1 MDSLEACP
9 ECGATLDDESEPDPE
24 ADTVDWSEKTDER
37 PQGPEG
43 THLGRA
49 DQSLDTISPDD
60 EPGSSELGDADTG
73 PMSAGDSS
81 LGEQPPTKEVSPL
94 DDIEFDRSEQDDQ
107 DAGLDEDSSTTLPK
121 PDTSP
126 GGLEAI
132 GEETDTQSGE
142 PGLGERLKRAREKSQ
157 VRNISEDS
165 ETEARPGDLEPDEP
179 TGFPTLGEDTERALD
194 EAVDSATGPSEED
207 SGQPDPAD
215 ADKASERARPQEEP
229 SDKDDRE
236 SPSAPPPMPG
246 RTSPADGQRQSSP
259 DTESRRSAPEQEK
272 AQDAPQLGAE
282 ELVLEEDD
290 EPAEVSEEDPT
301 EPAPEQTR
309 RPERDPE
316 PSTQRS
322 AGTDEASDRRASS
335 RSPTAANQQAAGASG
350 GWLGTLAVAV
360 GVLVVAGIG
369 YVYFSNQSESP
380 GQTSDGAKAGSSAA
394 PGGQSAEA
402 KQNLDN
408 AIGAAQK
415 ALQTAL
421 DVDPTSAEAQL
432 ATARRLT
439 EKEEWQSAATVW
451 THLWEHGDRESI
463 FDRDVTSSYLDVL
476 SAAARFDQLRAVA
489 LEASQR
495 FSKASAFVDRFRSS
509 IDADPRL
516 GSLKPVALGSIDEIT
531 SIADPDSSDMPGL
544 ALRDESGHVSQIFLP
559 ERNWNTAGRHWRDAV
574 ALWRLCRI
582 VPCGFQVP
590 ETRAARVSR
599 STLEELASP
608 HIRSLDEAA
617 GASFIWS
624 KGSDGEVLKGALVD
638 WPDGLKRWPIEAFEV
653 WRPWLDADNPPS
665 DLDRPVSEAFAPFA
679 DIADGYDA
687 AAVAGAG
694 DASLREVSRQ
704 LSQLLLTDFLL
715 NNWGRFA
722 SQTDAFGSRSHMADG
737 RFVTVRTDTVF
748 QLRNSTRVKGRF
760 RWTSRFS
767 RDAVDA
773 IEMLE
778 RGDLVDHLF
787 PATRPVDRNKI
798 EILWNQRDRALE
810 RVDSLVDRHGRDRV
824 FVFE

>member
-1 MDSLEACP
+1 VDSLEACP

-24 ADTVDWSEKTDER
+24 RDTVDWSEQIDER

-49 DQSLDTISPDD
+49 DQSLETISPDD

-94 DDIEFDRSEQDDQ
+94 DDIEFDRSEQEEK

-142 PGLGERLKRAREKSQ
+142 PSLGERLKRAREKSQ

-165 ETEARPGDLEPDEP
+165 ETEARPGNLEPDEP

-194 EAVDSATGPSEED
+194 EAVDSATGSSTTK
-207 SGQPDPAD
+207 SGQPDKAE
-215 ADKASERARPQEEP
+215 ADKASKPARTGEET
-229 SDKDDRE
+229 SDEDDQE

-259 DTESRRSAPEQEK
+259 DTESRRSGAEQEEG
-272 AQDAPQLGAE
+272 QDAPQMGAE
-282 ELVLEEDD
+282 ELVLEDDD
-290 EPAEVSEEDPT
+290 EPTEDSEGEPT
-301 EPAPEQTR
+301 HRAPEQAR
-309 RPERDPE
+309 QPERDPE
-316 PSTQRS
+316 PSTGGS
-322 AGTDEASDRRASS
+322 DGTDEAPDRRTSS
-335 RSPTAANQQAAGASG
+335 RKPAAGNQQTASAST

-360 GVLVVAGIG
+360 GVMVVAGIG
-369 YVYFSNQSESP
+369 YVYFSNQSEST
-380 GQTSDGAKAGSSAA
+380 GQTSDRAQAGSSAA
-394 PGGQSAEA
+394 PGGQSAET
-402 KQNLDN
+402 KQNLDD
-408 AIGAAQK
+408 AIGAAQQ

-421 DVDPTSAEAQL
+421 EIDPSSTEAQL
-432 ATARRLT
+432 TTARRLT
-439 EKEEWQSAATVW
+439 ENEEWQSAATLW
-451 THLWEHGDRESI
+451 TYLWEHGDRESI
-463 FDRDVTSSYLDVL
+463 FDTEVTSSYLDVL
-476 SAAARFDQLRAVA
+476 SEAGRFVQLRAVA
-489 LEASQR
+489 LDASQR
-495 FSKASAFVDRFRSS
+495 FSDSSTFVDRFRGS
-509 IDADPRL
+509 IDADPGL
-516 GSLKPVALGSIDEIT
+516 DSLEPVTLGSIEGIT
-531 SIADPDSSDMPGL
+531 SIADPENSDMPGL
-544 ALRDESGHVSQIFLP
+544 ALRDESGHVSRIFMP
-559 ERNWNTAGRHWRDAV
+559 ERDWNSAGRHWRDAV

-590 ETRAARVSR
+590 QTRAARVSR

-617 GASFIWS
+617 GASFVWS
-624 KGSDGEVLKGALVD
+624 KGSDGEVLKGAVVD
-638 WPDGLKRWPIEAFEV
+638 WPGGLKRWPIEAFEV
-653 WRPWLDADNPPS
+653 WRPWLDADNSPS
-665 DLDRPVSEAFAPFA
+665 NLDRPVSEAFAPFA

-722 SQTDAFGSRSHMADG
+722 SQTDEFGSRSHMADG

-810 RVDSLVDRHGRDRV
+810 RVDSLVERHGRDPV